1 MLAIFVL
8 WLISYQPWYLTTFA
22 VAEQLYDA
30 LTTWDKLGSLD
41 VTSTSL
47 AFFKQFSSSIT
58 AGTYASSS
66 SEYATL
72 TSAIRNWADGFLEVI
87 ADHTPADGSLTEQID
102 KSSGN
107 PTSAADLTWSYASA
121 ITAFKARGGAIPASW
136 GAAGLAVPAT
146 CSTGGGGGSGGA
158 TVAVTLNVQATTV
171 YGGTS

>member
-1 MLAIFVL
+1 M
-8 WLISYQPWYLTTFA
+8 Q
-22 VAEQLYDA
+22 
-30 LTTWDKLGSLD
+30 LGSK
-41 VTSTSL
+41 
-47 AFFKQFSSSIT
+47 F
-58 AGTYASSS
+58 GTWLL
-66 SEYATL
+66 ERGL
-72 TSAIRNWADGFLEVI
+72 TPRYGYIGTNKEGC
-87 ADHTPADGSLTEQID
+87 GGLTEQID

-107 PTSAADLTWSYASA
+107 PTSATDLTWSYASA